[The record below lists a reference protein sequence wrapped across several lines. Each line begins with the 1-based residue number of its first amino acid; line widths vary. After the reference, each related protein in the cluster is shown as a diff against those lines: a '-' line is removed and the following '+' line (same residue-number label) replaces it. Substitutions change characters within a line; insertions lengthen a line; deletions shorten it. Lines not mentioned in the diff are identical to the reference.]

1 MALFAPRI
9 PRVLR
14 DEIDRR
20 SATPRRAAEI
30 CRDVGEVAERLG
42 FPRPSYEQVRM
53 LARQARR
60 RPKRVSTG
68 EVLLDV
74 ALRVRHPEAFLDHVS
89 GVNTLRKRM

>member
-1 MALFAPRI
+1 
-9 PRVLR
+9 
-14 DEIDRR
+14 
-20 SATPRRAAEI
+20 
-30 CRDVGEVAERLG
+30 
-42 FPRPSYEQVRM
+42 M